1 MASCPSGTSL
11 LFQLHLLQSYSHAL
25 YFSYTCYL
33 PMSFAHTVPSAWNVL
48 ILDSP
53 WFTHNSISKRKIH
66 SKCHNQPTNELLNIT
81 YLFYENLY
89 FEHTFCYFLYLAPF
103 QVLNTWKEWV
113 WIPMKAEETNFV
125 LVVFQFIFLPCLSFH
140 FQKKILLSKKEVAN
154 PEISS
159 PWARKKAEPL
169 QPTTRIPARSLHRFN
184 SLNKN
189 IFSYSNTPG
198 FTFPVSSFL
207 STVHTPPSWLQWPRL
222 NWVAQ
227 YIF

>member
-1 MASCPSGTSL
+1 MDHLAQARDTTVLNHCCQSNLPKNPNLIVLQSQPSPAMASCPNGTSL

-140 FQKKILLSKKEVAN
+140 FQKK
-154 PEISS
+154 
-159 PWARKKAEPL
+159 
-169 QPTTRIPARSLHRFN
+169 
-184 SLNKN
+184 
-189 IFSYSNTPG
+189 
-198 FTFPVSSFL
+198 SF
-207 STVHTPPSWLQWPRL
+207 
-222 NWVAQ
+222 
-227 YIF
+227 